1 MGKIHPQASE
11 RIEEA
16 DKAYR
21 HKARPRLVVESEMP
35 GGQHIL
41 ILMHFDVC
49 SYMRRCGVLS
59 FL

>member
-11 RIEEA
+11 RIEES

-21 HKARPRLVVESEMP
+21 HKARPRLVVESMMP
-35 GGQHIL
+35 GGQHI
-41 ILMHFDVC
+41 FNVC